1 MLSTVDRV
9 EVAGR
14 SPAWAR
20 TTHWRPRA
28 FTYGMMSTMHNAFA
42 AGPMNADV
50 AVYVG
55 RFQPFHNGHLA
66 LLQRALALA
75 PLVVVVIGSAHQ
87 ARTPKNPFTAAE
99 RAEMIHAALS
109 PADRAR
115 VRMLPVRDHYDLPRW
130 VDAVRSGVA
139 QIVAN
144 ERARPHAAVPAA
156 PAEPG
161 GAVELGHAPQARVVL
176 VGHFKDPT
184 SDYLRSFHGW
194 AVESV
199 PRIRVADGTQLRNEL
214 FAGDAK
220 QPDLILATLGSQV
233 PPGTVH
239 FVREWLR
246 QPHFARLQNE
256 WRLLNDYHA
265 AWAGTPYPVV
275 LVTVDAVVRCANHV
289 LLIRRAH
296 APGAGLLAVPGGF
309 IEQRETTLQSCL
321 RELQE
326 ETHLDVPEDTL
337 RRSLKTRT
345 VFDHPDR
352 SLRGR
357 TITHAFFFDLGDQ
370 PLPKVQADDDAQAVE
385 WVAVDWLLRVEDQFH
400 DDHFHMLDHFLGL
413 TGE

>member
-1 MLSTVDRV
+1 MI
-9 EVAGR
+9 G
-14 SPAWAR
+14 
-20 TTHWRPRA
+20 
-28 FTYGMMSTMHNAFA
+28 TMQNAPL

-99 RAEMIHAALS
+99 RAEMIHGALS
-109 PADRAR
+109 PQDRAR
-115 VRMLPVRDHYDLPRW
+115 VRMLPLRDCYDLPRW
-130 VDAVRSGVA
+130 VDAVRQGVA
-139 QIVAN
+139 NIVQK
-144 ERARPHAAVPAA
+144 ERTHPHAAVPAA
-156 PAEPG
+156 HTEPG

-199 PRIRVADGTQLRNEL
+199 PRIPVADGTQIRNEL
-214 FAGDAK
+214 FAGDAQ
-220 QPDLILATLGSQV
+220 QPEPILATLAPQV

-239 FVREWLR
+239 FMRHWLQ
-246 QPHFARLQNE
+246 QPHFTRLQHE
-256 WRLLNDYHA
+256 WRMLNEYHA

-275 LVTVDAVVRCANHV
+275 LVTVDAVVRCAGHV

-296 APGAGLLAVPGGF
+296 APGVGLLAVPGGF

-326 ETHLDVPEDTL
+326 ETHLDVPEATL
-337 RRSLKTRT
+337 RQCLKASA

-357 TITHAFFFDLGDQ
+357 TITHGFFFDLGDGA
-370 PLPKVQADDDAQAVE
+370 LPHVRADDDAQAVE
-385 WVAVDWLLRVEDQFH
+385 WVAVEWLPRVEDQFH

-413 TGE
+413 TGG

>member
-1 MLSTVDRV
+1 
-9 EVAGR
+9 
-14 SPAWAR
+14 
-20 TTHWRPRA
+20 
-28 FTYGMMSTMHNAFA
+28 MMGAMQTAPP

-66 LLQRALALA
+66 LLQRALSLA

-130 VDAVRSGVA
+130 VGAVREGVA
-139 QIVAN
+139 QIVAK
-144 ERARPHAAVPAA
+144 ER
-156 PAEPG
+156 
-161 GAVELGHAPQARVVL
+161 GHLLPTHPMRVVL

-199 PRIRVADGTQLRNEL
+199 PRVAAADGTQLRNEL
-214 FAGDAK
+214 FAGDVQ
-220 QPDLILATLGSQV
+220 QPEPILATLAPQV
-233 PPGTVH
+233 PPGTVQ
-239 FVREWLR
+239 FVRQWLKL
-246 QPHFARLQNE
+246 PHFARLQNE
-256 WRLLNDYHA
+256 WRMLNEYHA

-275 LVTVDAVVRCANHV
+275 LVTVDAVVRCAGHV

-296 APGAGLLAVPGGF
+296 APGVGLLAVPGGF

-326 ETHLDVPEDTL
+326 ETHLDVPEETL
-337 RRSLKTRT
+337 RRCLKARE

-357 TITHAFFFDLGDQ
+357 TITHGFFFDLEEVA
-370 PLPKVQADDDAQAVE
+370 LPDVRADDDAQAVE
-385 WVAVDWLLRVEDQFH
+385 WVAVEWLLRVEDQFH
-400 DDHFHMLDHFLGL
+400 DDHFHMLDHFLGV
-413 TGE
+413 TGG

>member
-1 MLSTVDRV
+1 
-9 EVAGR
+9 
-14 SPAWAR
+14 
-20 TTHWRPRA
+20 
-28 FTYGMMSTMHNAFA
+28 
-42 AGPMNADV
+42 MNADV

-66 LLQRALALA
+66 LLQRALSLA

-109 PADRAR
+109 PQDRAR

-130 VDAVRSGVA
+130 VDAVREGVA
-139 QIVAN
+139 QIVAK
-144 ERARPHAAVPAA
+144 ERGHAHRPSLSALPA
-156 PAEPG
+156 PTGED
-161 GAVELGHAPQARVVL
+161 GAVELGHPPRPRVLL

-199 PRIRVADGTQLRNEL
+199 PRIAVADGTQIRNEL
-214 FAGDAK
+214 FAGDAQ
-220 QPDLILATLGSQV
+220 QPEPMLATLAPQV
-233 PPGTVH
+233 PPGTEQ
-239 FVREWLR
+239 FVRQWLKL
-246 QPHFARLQNE
+246 PHFARLQHEWHMLNE
-256 WRLLNDYHA
+256 YHA

-275 LVTVDAVVRCANHV
+275 LVTVDAVVRCAGHV

-296 APGAGLLAVPGGF
+296 APGVGLLAVPGGF

-326 ETHLDVPEDTL
+326 ETHLDVPEETL
-337 RRSLKTRT
+337 RRCLKARD

-357 TITHAFFFDLGDQ
+357 VITHAFFFDLEEVA
-370 PLPKVQADDDAQAVE
+370 LPAVRADDDAQAVE
-385 WVAVDWLLRVEDQFH
+385 WVAVEWLPRVEDQFH
-400 DDHFHMLDHFLGL
+400 DDHFHMLDHFFGV
-413 TGE
+413 TGG

>member
-1 MLSTVDRV
+1 MQT
-9 EVAGR
+9 A
-14 SPAWAR
+14 P
-20 TTHWRPRA
+20 H
-28 FTYGMMSTMHNAFA
+28 
-42 AGPMNADV
+42 AGPLNSDV

-156 PAEPG
+156 SSALATPGAPGAPGATATPAEPG
-161 GAVELGHAPQARVVL
+161 DAVELGHAPEPRVVL

-199 PRIRVADGTQLRNEL
+199 QRIAVADGTQLRNAL

-220 QPDLILATLGSQV
+220 QPEPILATLGAQA

-246 QPHFARLQNE
+246 QPHFSRLQHE
-256 WRLLNDYHA
+256 WRMLNEYHA
-265 AWAGTPYPVV
+265 AWAATPYPVV
-275 LVTVDAVVRCANHV
+275 LVTVDAVVLCANHV

-326 ETHLDVPEDTL
+326 ETHLDVPEEAL
-337 RRSLKTRT
+337 RQNMRART

-357 TITHAFFFDLGDQ
+357 TITHAFFFDLGEQ

-413 TGE
+413 TEG